1 MDQRARRR
9 SETAVVGFVLEL
21 RCMKLPSLHPEI
33 GTNEVFFTNASP
45 RQFDAMEYRSK
56 RIGTIAYDGKGNQLA
71 HPNWFPVFL
80 SRTEV
85 EALGEPLQALR
96 RNYRATAAQV
106 S

>member
-1 MDQRARRR
+1 
-9 SETAVVGFVLEL
+9 
-21 RCMKLPSLHPEI
+21 
-33 GTNEVFFTNASP
+33 
-45 RQFDAMEYRSK
+45 MEYRSK